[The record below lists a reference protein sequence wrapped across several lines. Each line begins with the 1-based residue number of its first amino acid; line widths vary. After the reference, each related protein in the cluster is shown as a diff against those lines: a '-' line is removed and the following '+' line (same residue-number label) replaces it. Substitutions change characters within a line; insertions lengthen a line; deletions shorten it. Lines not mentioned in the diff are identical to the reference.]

1 MHIYLFRLLVFGPNS
16 KRIEILIYMSSLS
29 MCSSFIP
36 DMSMSFTMLLS
47 ECSDASNDA
56 RSRFHV
62 NKRKQGLEA
71 PFIKDNCKQEFC
83 YVKPVCITESSI
95 DGNLTGSKENK
106 EDPERIQK

>member
-1 MHIYLFRLLVFGPNS
+1 
-16 KRIEILIYMSSLS
+16 
-29 MCSSFIP
+29 
-36 DMSMSFTMLLS
+36 MSMTFTVLLS

-71 PFIKDNCKQEFC
+71 PFIKDNCKQELC
-83 YVKPVCITESSI
+83 YVKPVCITESSK

-106 EDPERIQK
+106 EDPESEHQDTVKANNQSQNVWRRSKSE